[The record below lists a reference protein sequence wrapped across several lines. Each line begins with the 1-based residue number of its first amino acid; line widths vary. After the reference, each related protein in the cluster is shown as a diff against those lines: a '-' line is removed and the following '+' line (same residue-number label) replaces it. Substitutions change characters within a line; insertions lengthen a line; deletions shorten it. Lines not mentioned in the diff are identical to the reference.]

1 LKSTIGLD
9 LHCPNQM
16 TDFQAYALDFL
27 SEDLHTYE
35 LTGDAIRVHRFVLEG
50 WLQRTDVTSDKPLLA
65 HVTTSLGSTRVC
77 CIGGPHFQSRE
88 QVFIPQWIM
97 EQLYMDVGDSVII
110 ELITEDVLPA
120 SMIYLKP
127 LDTAIYHTDIRECF
141 EKKLDMFHV
150 LEVGTVLT
158 VEIESLG
165 GYKVEAY
172 VDRLEPAHVCRLGGE
187 VGVEFL
193 EPDGGVPEFVPA
205 SAAVDAVVDAA
216 AVDTVVE
223 APAPPDYKK
232 IQEEVRASWLK
243 KYKKD

>member
-1 LKSTIGLD
+1 MD
-9 LHCPNQM
+9 N
-16 TDFQAYALDFL
+16 FQAYSLDFL
-27 SEDLHTYE
+27 PEDLHKYE
-35 LTGDAIRVHRFVLEG
+35 LTGDAIRVHRFVLER
-50 WLQRTDVTSDKPLLA
+50 WLQRADITSDKPLLA
-65 HVTTSLGSTRVC
+65 HVTTALGSTRVC
-77 CIGGPHFQSRE
+77 CIGGPHFQDRE
-88 QVFIPQWIM
+88 QVYIPHWIM
-97 EQLYMDVGDSVII
+97 EQLHMDVGDSIII
-110 ELITEDVLPA
+110 ELITEDILPA

-150 LEVGTVLT
+150 LEAGTILT

-205 SAAVDAVVDAA
+205 TVTAATDAEVAAVDAVAVADDAVVVEAA
-216 AVDTVVE
+216 AVTAAV
-223 APAPPDYKK
+223 APPDYKK
-232 IQEEVRASWLK
+232 IQEEVRAAWLK

>member
-1 LKSTIGLD
+1 MD
-9 LHCPNQM
+9 N
-16 TDFQAYALDFL
+16 FQAYSLDFL
-27 SEDLHTYE
+27 PEDLHKYE
-35 LTGDAIRVHRFVLEG
+35 LTGDAIRVHRFVLER
-50 WLQRTDVTSDKPLLA
+50 WLQRADITSDKPLLA
-65 HVTTSLGSTRVC
+65 HVTTALGSTRVC
-77 CIGGPHFQSRE
+77 CIGGPHFQDRE
-88 QVFIPQWIM
+88 QVYIPHWIM
-97 EQLYMDVGDSVII
+97 EQLHMDVGDSIII
-110 ELITEDVLPA
+110 ELITEDILPA

-150 LEVGTVLT
+150 LEAGTVLT

-205 SAAVDAVVDAA
+205 TVTAAVDAVAVADDAVA
-216 AVDTVVE
+216 ADAEAVADTV
-223 APAPPDYKK
+223 APVAPPDYKK
-232 IQEEVRASWLK
+232 IQEEVRAAWLK